1 MLFKSILAVAA
12 MAGSALAGFDI
23 QTGATQWWYTDDAQV
38 CEGLKRKHIIMTI
51 LTQAVQVDC

>member
-1 MLFKSILAVAA
+1 MLFKSLLAVAT

-38 CEGLKRKHIIMTI
+38 CASLKKKHYIVMII
-51 LTQAVQVDC
+51 LT